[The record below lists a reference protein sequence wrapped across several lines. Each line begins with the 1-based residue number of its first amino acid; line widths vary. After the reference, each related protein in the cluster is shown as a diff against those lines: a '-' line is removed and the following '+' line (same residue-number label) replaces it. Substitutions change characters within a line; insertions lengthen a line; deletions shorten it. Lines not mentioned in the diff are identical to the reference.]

1 MGYLSGLPSGLLSGR
16 VVAAFVQ
23 TEMLGRL
30 LGRLRTLDDYGLQ
43 RGSQQLAIVDIGSGD
58 DDG

>member
-1 MGYLSGLPSGLLSGR
+1 
-16 VVAAFVQ
+16 
-23 TEMLGRL
+23 MLGRL